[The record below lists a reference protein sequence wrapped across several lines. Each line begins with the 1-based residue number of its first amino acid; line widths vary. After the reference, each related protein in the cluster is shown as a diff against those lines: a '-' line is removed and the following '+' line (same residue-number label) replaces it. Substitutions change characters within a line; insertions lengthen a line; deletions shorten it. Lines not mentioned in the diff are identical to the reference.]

1 MEYAGS
7 SGCRGSWLWSL
18 GTYRN
23 LLYSEPWTSGAFPLE
38 YQFHGWIPSG
48 VCSCQRC
55 SLCRTNLKLSQSCSC
70 PVLLPWKRTKDRTG
84 KVGWGWGDT
93 RLVSLAYVRG
103 GSLKSGTVL
112 VSRESKY
119 SGKMVSARRATT
131 NTLREQHAAFSVAQ
145 PAGMCGT
152 PVLIYKMFV
161 QITGQTS

>member
-1 MEYAGS
+1 M
-7 SGCRGSWLWSL
+7 
-18 GTYRN
+18 
-23 LLYSEPWTSGAFPLE
+23 
-38 YQFHGWIPSG
+38 
-48 VCSCQRC
+48 
-55 SLCRTNLKLSQSCSC
+55 
-70 PVLLPWKRTKDRTG
+70 
-84 KVGWGWGDT
+84 
-93 RLVSLAYVRG
+93 VSLAYVRG

-131 NTLREQHAAFSVAQ
+131 NKLREQHAAFSVAQ